1 MKYVLMCVIAMVVC
15 FGIGI
20 TVAILVKKLK
30 KIKTGATVGL
40 AFGVGIVLL
49 CGVGLGYLNVYY
61 PADETAVVYVP
72 TVEMK
77 KIDGAYYFD
86 GPGEDRAIIFY
97 PGAKVET
104 IAYAPLMSAIA
115 EEGIDCFLVDMP
127 FRMAMLDS
135 NAADRIIS
143 SYAYDNWTMA
153 GHSLGGLVASG
164 YATKHSDFID
174 GIVLLASFPNS
185 KIPDEIRFC
194 SIYGTNDGCL
204 STESYEDSKEYWPSD
219 VTELVIEG
227 GNHAQYANYGSQ
239 SDDNEASIT
248 REEQQRKTVEC
259 IVEFCH

>member
-1 MKYVLMCVIAMVVC
+1 MKYVLMCVAAMVIC
-15 FGIGI
+15 FGIGAM
-20 TVAILVKKLK
+20 VAIVVKRIK
-30 KIKTGATVGL
+30 KIKVGASVGL
-40 AFGVGIVLL
+40 AIGIGILLL
-49 CGVGLGYLNVYY
+49 CGAGLGYLNVYY
-61 PADETAVVYVP
+61 PADETAMVEVQ
-72 TVEMK
+72 TVEME
-77 KIDGAYYFD
+77 KIKGGFFFD

-115 EEGIDCFLVDMP
+115 ENGIDCFLVDMP

-135 NAADRIIS
+135 NAADRFIGEY
-143 SYAYDNWTMA
+143 SYDKWTMA

-164 YATKHSDFID
+164 YATKHSDIID
-174 GIVLLASFPNS
+174 SIVLLASFPNS
-185 KIPDEIRFC
+185 QIPDGIRLC

-204 STESYEDSKEYWPSD
+204 SMESYENSKEYWPND

-227 GNHAQYANYGSQ
+227 GNHAQYANYGPQ

-259 IVEFCH
+259 IVEVCF

>member
-15 FGIGI
+15 LGIGAA
-20 TVAILVKKLK
+20 VAILVKKLK

-61 PADETAVVYVP
+61 PADQTAVVEMS

-77 KIDGAYYFD
+77 KIDGAYFFD
-86 GPGEDRAIIFY
+86 GPGDDRAIIFY

-143 SYAYDNWTMA
+143 SYSYEKWTMA
-153 GHSLGGLVASG
+153 GHSLGGLVSSG
-164 YATKHSDFID
+164 YATKHSDLID
-174 GIVLLASFPNS
+174 SVVLLAAFPNS
-185 KIPDEIRFC
+185 QIPDSIRLC

-204 STESYEDSKEYWPSD
+204 SMESYVSSKEYWPSD

-227 GNHAQYANYGSQ
+227 GNHAQYANYGPQ

-248 REEQQRKTVEC
+248 REEQQQKTVES
-259 IVEFCH
+259 IVKFLH